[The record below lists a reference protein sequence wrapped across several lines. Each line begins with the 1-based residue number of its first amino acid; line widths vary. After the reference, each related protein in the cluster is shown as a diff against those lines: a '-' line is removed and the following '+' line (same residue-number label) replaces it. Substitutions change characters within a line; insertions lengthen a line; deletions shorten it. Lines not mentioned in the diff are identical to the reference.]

1 MYNTRDLP
9 QILSELNEMIGL
21 GKIKK
26 QINNLVSLLKFNK
39 RANIDISKFN
49 LHMVFT
55 GNPGT
60 GKTTVARLFS
70 DILYNLG
77 YTKKINL

>member
-1 MYNTRDLP
+1 
-9 QILSELNEMIGL
+9 MIGL

-60 GKTTVARLFS
+60 GKTTCSTRRDACRRVSENGDLQIGQYPIKTGKCRS
-70 DILYNLG
+70 PV
-77 YTKKINL
+77 